1 MMKRQ
6 LFRREVATFPV
17 LLVILYLCGCG
28 CDLEGSRVQP
38 DRLVVMTYNVQNLFD
53 PFVTG
58 HEYPEY
64 TPEEGWTAQRYRTRL
79 ERIANALTQG
89 HGSVPDIMI
98 LQEIENA
105 AVLEDLLRFHL
116 GRYGFRWFAA
126 TGDRGSAIQTGM
138 ISRVPIIAART
149 HGVQGTRSILE
160 CTIESGGEDIVILA
174 LHAKSRI
181 EGIEETED
189 LRLATSRAV
198 SARADDLIAM
208 NPFLPVIVAGDF
220 NESADAILRDGASFT
235 HALVPMDVPAAEIHG
250 AAGALML
257 TGRVPPA
264 GCWYSWWLDR
274 GMMLLAASDGS
285 YLHQGVWETFDQVLL
300 SPAFFDAYG
309 WEFQAGRVASFPPL
323 CDGNGRPAAWDVRTD
338 KGYSDH
344 LPVSVEL
351 VRK

>member
-220 NESADAILRDGASFT
+220 NESAMPSPDGASFT
-235 HALVPMDVPAAEIHG
+235 HALVPMDSSCRRDPWCRC
-250 AAGALML
+250 GALML

-264 GCWYSWWLDR
+264 GCWYSCGWTGR
-274 GMMLLAASDGS
+274 MMLLAASDGS
-285 YLHQGVWETFDQVLL
+285 YFIRACGRL
-300 SPAFFDAYG
+300 STKCSSPRHFSTHTG
-309 WEFQAGRVASFPPL
+309 GSSKLVAWPRFLRCATGTEDRPPGM
-323 CDGNGRPAAWDVRTD
+323 CARTR
-338 KGYSDH
+338 GTRTIFRYRWN
-344 LPVSVEL
+344 L
-351 VRK
+351 